1 MITHLPTPYNN
12 WLSTIRESFAGAWQR
27 NIEVSAQDALTYTT
41 VFACVTQIASDI
53 AKLWINL
60 VEEDADGI
68 CTPTTNP
75 AYSPVLREPNHFQTP
90 YEFIE
95 NWLLSLLTRGNT
107 YVFKERDARGVVAA
121 LYVLDPNRVQVLVA
135 PDGSIYYQLGAD
147 YLSGLQ
153 QASFTV
159 PQSEII
165 HDKIN
170 TFYHPLCGISP
181 LIACGLAVMQGKRI
195 QTQSEAFFANNSQP
209 GGLLTS
215 PTPISPESQK
225 AILEHWEANHGGPDN
240 VGRIAVLGGG
250 LQYTPLTPISARD
263 AQLIEQLNFVAI
275 DVCSA
280 FRMPPY
286 KVGIGS
292 VPVHNKPQD
301 LAVEYYEQTLQ
312 AHIERLEQVFSKG
325 IGLLGSSYSLEFDL
339 DALLRMDTLTLTES
353 ISSAVGSGVM
363 KPNEGRAKINL
374 KPVEGGDTPYLQV
387 QNYALSALAKRDSGD
402 PFAAPASPDPSGAP
416 PTTQPDPAKSPADPA
431 KKDYAFGCGCGC
443 GINCECQDGAR
454 EWCSAQCERCD
465 IDCPCQMRV
474 EIDAETVTHE
484 LQIAVTR

>member
-1 MITHLPTPYNN
+1 MQIFGLEIRRRQKAVPNAAMITHLPTPGNN
-12 WLSTIRESFAGAWQR
+12 WLSTVRESFAGAWQR
-27 NIEVSAQDALTYTT
+27 NVTVNTQEAIVYTT

-53 AKLWINL
+53 AKLWLNL
-60 VEEDADGI
+60 VVEDADGI
-68 CTPTTNP
+68 CTPTENP

-95 NWLLSLLTRGNT
+95 HWLLSLLTRGNT
-107 YVFKERDARGVVAA
+107 YVYKERDGANKVSA
-121 LYVLDPNRVQVLVA
+121 LYVLDPQRVSVLVA

-153 QASFTV
+153 QASLTV

-209 GGLLTS
+209 GGLLMTVN
-215 PTPISPESQK
+215 PIGPETQK
-225 AILEHWEANHGGPDN
+225 AILENWEATQAGPDN

-250 LQYTPLTPISARD
+250 LTYTPLTPVSARD

-280 FRMPPY
+280 FRMAPY
-286 KVGIGS
+286 KVGIGP

-312 AHIERLEQVFSKG
+312 AHIERIEQVYSKG

-353 ISSAVGSGVM
+353 IARAVGAGVM
-363 KPNEGRAKINL
+363 KPNEGRSKINL

-387 QNYALSALAKRDSGD
+387 QNYALSALNKRDSGD
-402 PFAAPASPDPSGAP
+402 PFAAPPSPP
-416 PTTQPDPAKSPADPA
+416 PTTTPTNNQPVPTKALAKELVVKWRRSALLHGLCVPAMV
-431 KKDYAFGCGCGC
+431 G
-443 GINCECQDGAR
+443 DGSISSG
-454 EWCSAQCERCD
+454 SAH
-465 IDCPCQMRV
+465 V
-474 EIDAETVTHE
+474 
-484 LQIAVTR
+484 